1 MFPPKLVNIVADYLF
16 GLLASIINSAI
27 IQSIFPSKAKKVL
40 TKSVETTNIHFHTIV
55 SVLNTFPTFIELEV
69 LMKLLYVFMSFYELL
84 WEHIVSIMES
94 NMCLF
99 LYSRNDEI
107 T

>member
-27 IQSIFPSKAKKVL
+27 IQSIFPGKAKKVL

-69 LMKLLYVFMSFYELL
+69 FNEVALCVYE
-84 WEHIVSIMES
+84 
-94 NMCLF
+94 F
-99 LYSRNDEI
+99 L
-107 T
+107 

>member
-16 GLLASIINSAI
+16 GLLTSIINFAI
-27 IQSIFPSKAKKVL
+27 IQSIFPSKAKKVF

-69 LMKLLYVFMSFYELL
+69 FNEVAVCAYGFLRAFMGAYRQ
-84 WEHIVSIMES
+84 H
-94 NMCLF
+94 
-99 LYSRNDEI
+99 YG